1 MSSESAIPNHENS
14 HKNQQQ
20 NQQQKQQQKQRENQH
35 LNKAGVFNAGLEFFR
50 GQKLPV
56 ILQTE
61 ASECALACLAMVASF
76 HGFKTDLAYLRHQFA
91 ISSRGAT
98 LAHVI
103 DIADGIKLNSR
114 PLKLALSDLTKLTT
128 PCILHWDLNH
138 FVVLK
143 SCKGKRIVIHDPA
156 LGEKTLS
163 LSECGEH
170 FTGVAVELIPNEGFV
185 KARAKQSLR
194 ISDFAR
200 HIVGLWPTAFKVLA
214 LSVMLQ
220 LFAIATPYYLQLV
233 IDDVVVNGDSDLLM
247 ILALGF
253 ALLALF
259 ELVSK
264 ALRSFVIL
272 HCSNVL
278 NLQMASQLCHHLLRL
293 PLAFFQRRHMG
304 DIVSRFGS
312 MDSVR
317 QLLSNGLVEAIVDG
331 LMVIVVLV
339 MMCLYSVKL
348 TMIVMVAVSVYAI
361 MRSLCYKPLKQLNE
375 QQLVAGAKQQSRFME
390 NVRAIETIKHR
401 QCEHQR
407 QQVWQQSLVKQIN
420 LSIKLGKLRIHFNWL
435 HDVIFAAENLLVIY
449 IAATLV
455 MAGDLSIG
463 MLTAFIAYKRQLIS
477 KLINL
482 IERLIDMKM
491 LTLHLS
497 RIADIALTDKEPHF
511 DNQNPVNAV
520 NAVSSVNVVMHPPM
534 RPINP
539 VNPVNPVKDTSPINP
554 TSSSS
559 TLKTQAA
566 ILRIEDLAFRY
577 HDKEPWLF
585 KNVSFSV
592 TPGQVVAIIGA
603 SGSGKTSLLKVLM
616 GLQAA
621 TQGRVCFYEHE
632 INQYGLGQYRRKLSA
647 VLQDDQLISGSLI
660 DNISFFAEQVDRQK
674 LANVIEQAQLS
685 QDIKSMPMGVN
696 SLIGEM
702 GSNLSGGQ
710 KQRLLLARALYQQP
724 EILFLDEATSHL
736 DSNNEF
742 YVNQAINALSMT
754 RIIVAHRLETIM
766 QADVILQLTTS
777 GVIDCTDKVKSQYAA
792 ARRG

>member
-1 MSSESAIPNHENS
+1 MSSESAIPNHKSS
-14 HKNQQQ
+14 HKNTHQ
-20 NQQQKQQQKQRENQH
+20 NQHK
-35 LNKAGVFNAGLEFFR
+35 NKADVFNAGLEFFR
-50 GQKLPV
+50 GKKLPV

-61 ASECALACLAMVASF
+61 ASECALACLAMVACF
-76 HGFKTDLAYLRHQFA
+76 HGFKTDLAYLRRHFA

-98 LAHVI
+98 VAHII
-103 DIADGIKLNSR
+103 DIADGIRLNSR

-143 SCKGKRIVIHDPA
+143 SCKRNKVVIHDPA
-156 LGEKTLS
+156 MGEKTLS

-170 FTGVAVELIPNEGFV
+170 FTGVAIELIPNEGFV

-348 TMIVMVAVSVYAI
+348 TVIVMVAVTVYAI
-361 MRSLCYKPLKQLNE
+361 MRSLCYEPLKQLNE

-390 NVRAIETIKHR
+390 NVRAIETIKLR
-401 QCEHQR
+401 QCENQR

-435 HDVIFAAENLLVIY
+435 HDAIFAAENLLVIY

-511 DNQNPVNAV
+511 DKKRAINTTIQ
-520 NAVSSVNVVMHPPM
+520 PPIA
-534 RPINP
+534 RISQ
-539 VNPVNPVKDTSPINP
+539 TSN
-554 TSSSS
+554 TAS
-559 TLKTQAA
+559 KAA

-603 SGSGKTSLLKVLM
+603 SGSGKTSLLKILM

-621 TQGRVCFYEHE
+621 TQGKVCFYEHE

-724 EILFLDEATSHL
+724 DILFLDEATSHL

-777 GVIDCTDKVKSQYAA
+777 GVIDCTDKVKSQFAA